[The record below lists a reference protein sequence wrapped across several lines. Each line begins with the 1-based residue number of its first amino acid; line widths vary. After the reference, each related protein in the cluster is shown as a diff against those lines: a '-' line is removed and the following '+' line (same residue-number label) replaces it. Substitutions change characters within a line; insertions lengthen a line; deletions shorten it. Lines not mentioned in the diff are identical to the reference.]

1 MALNPK
7 AIEETAVD
15 AVKAKIR
22 LSPVLSSYISDN
34 DKSPSF
40 DGYICVHQ
48 NARQTKKGLKRV
60 NVQVKGCEKKHFNK
74 DAITYPMSIDDLLNF
89 KTNGG
94 CLLFVV
100 YVRQS
105 DKGFEDKVYY
115 QELTPVKIID
125 ILAKTK
131 AKSKPSVLLKALP
144 RKGEDIATI
153 VLNCYENCR
162 MQASFA
168 NVGEL
173 PQLDDLEKKG
183 ILEGFKIPFFGYGAK
198 PKYPADL
205 NNHDV
210 YIYAKLK
217 NSDVWQPVQ
226 GQPIH
231 LVDRQRL
238 EVPVTVAGTPY
249 YNSYDIIHEPNST
262 TVLIGSSFRVKF
274 TEGQPG
280 CSMEYKGSNM
290 LRTLYKDSSFILAA
304 IENNGFE
311 TGGIRHEFDRDKLD
325 LSRFNQASQTSNLKK
340 MARFIQML
348 DLQGCTDDIDLTKLT
363 AEDYRNLERLAISTV
378 DHQPVS
384 GLREDLPTI
393 TTIEIGS
400 LRFALWL
407 KQSKNDRGTY
417 TFYNALDYLKPMY
430 TGVKDKND
438 LPVPVAII
446 FDEEAYLKVSNIQF
460 ERLLPSFQ
468 RYSATPYIYDIA
480 NSVMLFMIG
489 ASDKAS
495 GERKTKLINTALE
508 FAKWLESMPAEV
520 WDKRVSALNRLQ
532 IIKRTRPLENPEKE
546 ELFAIAAQ
554 SADNAHIMAGTNIL
568 LERYDEVDFWLK
580 RIPEDERKEF
590 VKFPIFNLKKESGQ

>member
-1 MALNPK
+1 
-7 AIEETAVD
+7 
-15 AVKAKIR
+15 
-22 LSPVLSSYISDN
+22 
-34 DKSPSF
+34 
-40 DGYICVHQ
+40 
-48 NARQTKKGLKRV
+48 
-60 NVQVKGCEKKHFNK
+60 
-74 DAITYPMSIDDLLNF
+74 
-89 KTNGG
+89 
-94 CLLFVV
+94 
-100 YVRQS
+100 
-105 DKGFEDKVYY
+105 
-115 QELTPVKIID
+115 
-125 ILAKTK
+125 
-131 AKSKPSVLLKALP
+131 
-144 RKGEDIATI
+144 
-153 VLNCYENCR
+153 

-363 AEDYRNLERLAISTV
+363 AEDYRNLERLAMSTV

-384 GLREDLPTI
+384 GLRDDLPTI

-417 TFYNALDYLKPMY
+417 TFYNALDCLKPMY

-468 RYSATPYIYDIA
+468 RYSATPYIRYCKFGNAVYDR
-480 NSVMLFMIG
+480 SF
-489 ASDKAS
+489 
-495 GERKTKLINTALE
+495 
-508 FAKWLESMPAEV
+508 
-520 WDKRVSALNRLQ
+520 
-532 IIKRTRPLENPEKE
+532 
-546 ELFAIAAQ
+546 
-554 SADNAHIMAGTNIL
+554 
-568 LERYDEVDFWLK
+568 
-580 RIPEDERKEF
+580 
-590 VKFPIFNLKKESGQ
+590 